1 MHPKGDVSMTRQL
14 GAAARTR
21 PVGPRLK
28 RSVTPYAYLF
38 PTLLLMA
45 LLMIVPMAMVVQYS
59 LMDNVITNKH
69 PQFVGFENYVK
80 VFSDEVFLEA
90 AGHTLYFTVMSV
102 IFHMVVGLLFALML
116 NSKLLGSVSKAIF
129 RTIYVT
135 PWMFTATIVAILW
148 RLLLDPGG
156 VLNYIMKNLHVIDR
170 YVEWFGSSA
179 TALNALTFVNI
190 WAGYPFYMVSLLA
203 GLQGIPADLY
213 EAAMIDGASN
223 VRRFWHITIPQLMP
237 IIRSIAML
245 DFIWTMQV
253 FPLIWMT
260 TGGGP
265 IHATEMLSTYTYKL
279 AFSSY
284 KFSLASA
291 SAVVILVFSLAIAFV
306 YVKYQKA
313 RD

>member
-1 MHPKGDVSMTRQL
+1 MTRQL
-14 GAAARTR
+14 GIATRTR

-38 PTLLLMA
+38 PTMLLMA
-45 LLMIVPMAMVVQYS
+45 LLMIVPMAMVIQYS
-59 LMDNVITNKH
+59 MMDNVITYKH

-156 VLNYIMKNLHVIDR
+156 VLNYIMKNMHIIDS

-190 WAGYPFYMVSLLA
+190 WAGYPFYMVSLLR
-203 GLQGIPADLY
+203 GFR
-213 EAAMIDGASN
+213 ASRQTCT
-223 VRRFWHITIPQLMP
+223 RR
-237 IIRSIAML
+237 R
-245 DFIWTMQV
+245 
-253 FPLIWMT
+253 
-260 TGGGP
+260 
-265 IHATEMLSTYTYKL
+265 
-279 AFSSY
+279 
-284 KFSLASA
+284 
-291 SAVVILVFSLAIAFV
+291 
-306 YVKYQKA
+306 
-313 RD
+313 

>member
-1 MHPKGDVSMTRQL
+1 MVQQGGASAQTRL
-14 GAAARTR
+14 I
-21 PVGPRLK
+21 GPRFK
-28 RSVTPYAYLF
+28 RSASPYVYLF
-38 PTLLLMA
+38 PTMLIMA
-45 LLMIVPMAMVVQYS
+45 LLMVVPMVMVAQYS
-59 LMDNVITNKH
+59 VMDNVITNKH
-69 PQFVGFENYVK
+69 PRFVGLANYLT
-80 VFSDEVFLEA
+80 VFRDAVFLEA
-90 AGHTLYFTVMSV
+90 TGHTLYFTAMSV
-102 IFHMVVGLLFALML
+102 IFHMAIGLLFAMML
-116 NSKLLGSVSKAIF
+116 NAKSLPKAPKAIL
-129 RTIYVT
+129 RAIYVM

-148 RLLLDPGG
+148 RLLLDPSG
-156 VLNYIMKNLHVIDR
+156 VVNHVLRMLGAIDG

-179 TALNALTFVNI
+179 TALNAVTFVNI

-203 GLQGIPADLY
+203 GLQGIPSDLY
-213 EAAMIDGASN
+213 EAAMIDGAGG

-265 IHATEMLSTYTYKL
+265 IHATEMVSTFTYKL

-306 YVKYQKA
+306 YVRYQKA

>member
-1 MHPKGDVSMTRQL
+1 MAQVT
-14 GAAARTR
+14 GAAVTGA
-21 PVGPRLK
+21 RLK
-28 RSVTPYAYLF
+28 RLATPYAYLF
-38 PTLLLMA
+38 PTLMLMA
-45 LLMIVPMAMVVQYS
+45 LLMVVPMIMVVQYS

-69 PQFVGFENYVK
+69 PQFVGLENYAK
-80 VFSDEVFLEA
+80 VFQDEVFLEA

-102 IFHMVVGLLFALML
+102 IFHMVVGLMFALLL
-116 NSKLLGSVSKAIF
+116 NSKLLGSVPKAIF
-129 RTIYVT
+129 SAVYVL
-135 PWMFTATIVAILW
+135 PWMVTATIVAILW
-148 RLLLDPGG
+148 RLLLDPSG
-156 VLNYIMKNLHVIDR
+156 VINYILKFTGLAQS

-179 TALNALTFVNI
+179 TALNAVTFVNI

-203 GLQGIPADLY
+203 GLQGVPADLY
-213 EAAMIDGASN
+213 EAAMIDGAGS

-237 IIRSIAML
+237 IIRSISML

-253 FPLIWMT
+253 FPLVWLT